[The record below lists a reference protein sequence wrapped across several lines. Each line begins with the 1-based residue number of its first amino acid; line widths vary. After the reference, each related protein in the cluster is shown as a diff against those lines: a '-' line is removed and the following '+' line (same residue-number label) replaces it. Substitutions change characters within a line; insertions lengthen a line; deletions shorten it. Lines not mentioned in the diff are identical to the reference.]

1 MAIFNRFFKRGK
13 AGPKETKVPGGREH
27 ATAPPQKPG
36 SKPAKK
42 PEKAAKAAKAPE
54 PAPPVDAMTP
64 EERCGIT
71 PKMPRD
77 EIREH
82 LKLLFRRHNRLASS
96 MDLGARNE
104 AEYMLDIIVQMR
116 EKYLG

>member
-1 MAIFNRFFKRGK
+1 MAIFNKIFKRGK
-13 AGPKETKVPGGREH
+13 AAAPASKPPAGREQ
-27 ATAPPQKPG
+27 ANAPPRRPG
-36 SKPAKK
+36 SKPVAKRD
-42 PEKAAKAAKAPE
+42 KAAE
-54 PAPPVDAMTP
+54 PAPPPPVDPMTP

-96 MDLGARNE
+96 MDLDARQE
-104 AEYMLDIIVQMR
+104 AEYMLDVIVQMR